1 VNPNIIQTLIAHPG
15 TQYAPRLAAELH
27 RHGALGRFVTG
38 VAMPEDGFLGAM
50 DKLMPAGLRR
60 RWANRRVGGVPA
72 ARLRTFPG
80 LEWSALRRL
89 RRGEASETVFADRNG
104 AFQRAIP
111 DRWIDEAS
119 HVIGFDTSSWLL
131 AARAKA
137 RGKRFILDQSI
148 GHPRA
153 KERVYTELRERHPEW
168 NDVGVVKAAGLLA
181 AEDREHAEA
190 TLIVA
195 ASTFSRNTLIEA
207 GVAPEKIAI
216 NPYGVDAARFN
227 CTARVRPAGRPL
239 RFLFVGLV
247 NARKGVP
254 TLLAAWR
261 ALAGRGAELWL
272 VGPISA
278 ATRVLIPALPGLRI
292 VGRLPHQELPRIF
305 AECDVFVFPSFFE
318 GFALVLLEALASGLP
333 IVSTTAT
340 AAPDLITDGVEGF
353 ILEPGDESG
362 LAERM
367 ERFID
372 DPSLAF
378 RMGGAGRKK
387 AEEFSWNAYGE
398 RWTHLLLKL
407 SPGGAAHDARFS
419 ELPDAVRRA
428 GK

>member
-1 VNPNIIQTLIAHPG
+1 MNPNAMQAMIAHPG

-38 VAMPEDGFLGAM
+38 MAVPEDGFLGAV
-50 DKLMPAGLRR
+50 DKLMPAALRR

-89 RRGEASETVFADRNG
+89 RRGEAAETVFADRNEV
-104 AFQRAIP
+104 FQRAIP
-111 DRWIDEAS
+111 ERWIDEAS

-131 AARAKA
+131 AERTKA
-137 RGKRFILDQSI
+137 QGKPFVLDQSI

-153 KERVYTELRERHPEW
+153 KERVYAELRERHPEW
-168 NDVGVVKAAGLLA
+168 ADVGAVKAAGLLA
-181 AEDREHAEA
+181 AEECEHAEA

-207 GVAPEKIAI
+207 GVSPEKIAI
-216 NPYGVDAARFN
+216 NPYGVDATRFN
-227 CTARVRPAGRPL
+227 GLARVRSAGRPL

-254 TLLAAWR
+254 ALIAAWR

-272 VGPISA
+272 VGPISGE
-278 ATRVLIPALPGLRI
+278 TRALIPALPGLRI
-292 VGRLPHQELPRIF
+292 VGRLPHQELPGIF

-340 AAPDLITDGVEGF
+340 AAPDLITEGVEGF

-362 LAERM
+362 LAGRM
-367 ERFID
+367 ERFIE
-372 DPSLAF
+372 DPSLAA
-378 RMGGAGRKK
+378 RMGAAGREK
-387 AEEFSWNAYGE
+387 AEEFSWEAYGE
-398 RWTHLLLKL
+398 RWTRLLLKL
-407 SPGGAAHDARFS
+407 SPGGGGRDARFS
-419 ELPDAVRRA
+419 ELPDAVQRA